1 MKNKKKIYLLL
12 VAALSISL
20 LAGCGPQETTLAGA
34 ERDAVLA
41 FGESKTDNL
50 LAGMNAND
58 YAAFSRDFDE
68 GMLNGIT
75 PAQFETL
82 KKDRDVKLG
91 LYVSR
96 QVNKVLQTGDFYAV
110 LYDAKFEKEAAVTV
124 RVVFR
129 VAEPHK
135 VSGLWFNK

>member
-1 MKNKKKIYLLL
+1 MKNGKQIHALFL
-12 VAALSISL
+12 VVFLFSL
-20 LAGCGPQETTLAGA
+20 LAGCGGQGTALTGTDK
-34 ERDAVLA
+34 DAVLA
-41 FGESKTDNL
+41 FSEAKTDNL

-58 YAAFSRDFDE
+58 YTAFSRDFDQ

-82 KKDRDVKLG
+82 KKDRDAKLG

-96 QVNKVLQTGDFYAV
+96 QVNNVLQTGDYYTV

-129 VAEPHK
+129 IADPHE